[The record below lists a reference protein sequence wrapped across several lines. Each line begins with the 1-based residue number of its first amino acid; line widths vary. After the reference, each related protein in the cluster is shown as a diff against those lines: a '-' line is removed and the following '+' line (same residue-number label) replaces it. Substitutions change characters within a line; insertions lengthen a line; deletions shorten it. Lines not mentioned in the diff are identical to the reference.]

1 MADLLF
7 AERDVLSFS
16 AAGPVAPNA
25 AWSNMLNSWMRR
37 RMKKWQMFA
46 VTGSDLFRQSR
57 IAPWTLKGTPA
68 LLEMVRT

>member
-1 MADLLF
+1 
-7 AERDVLSFS
+7 
-16 AAGPVAPNA
+16 
-25 AWSNMLNSWMRR
+25 
-37 RMKKWQMFA
+37 MKKWQMFA